1 MMSRT
6 HLASMRWSAAGVHVG
21 ARVSLQAVSCARR
34 GEGRP
39 AWPLAIRERP
49 RDFLRPQSNSVVAVQ
64 SLSCVPLEWVDIS
77 SSGGSSSPRDWTCIS
92 CVSCIGRWIFFFFFF
107 RWTKKCNKLGHLW
120 LREDY
125 SRSCSSPLIGH
136 FMNYLGD
143 DLAGHFM
150 NPSSGGLAVRA
161 NIVRWKRKLLL
172 HSFTWATVPWAYP
185 LRGPGQQR
193 ILAKDTLGPN
203 RTTHSYSAT
212 NQVCDWASHEG
223 LTSTHKKILSTA

>member
-1 MMSRT
+1 MCPT
-6 HLASMRWSAAGVHVG
+6 GVGWHFLLQGIFLTQGLNLHLLCLLLW
-21 ARVSLQAVSCARR
+21 Q
-34 GEGRP
+34 
-39 AWPLAIRERP
+39 
-49 RDFLRPQSNSVVAVQ
+49 
-64 SLSCVPLEWVDIS
+64 VD
-77 SSGGSSSPRDWTCIS
+77 
-92 CVSCIGRWIFFFFFF
+92 FFFLFFF
-107 RWTKKCNKLGHLW
+107 IFYCWTKQCNKLGHLW
-120 LREDY
+120 LCEDY
-125 SRSCSSPLIGH
+125 SHSCNSPLIGH

-172 HSFTWATVPWAYP
+172 HSFIWATVPWAYP

-212 NQVCDWASHEG
+212 NQVCDWSWKLDFYTQKNTVYSING
-223 LTSTHKKILSTA
+223 LSWWLRQ